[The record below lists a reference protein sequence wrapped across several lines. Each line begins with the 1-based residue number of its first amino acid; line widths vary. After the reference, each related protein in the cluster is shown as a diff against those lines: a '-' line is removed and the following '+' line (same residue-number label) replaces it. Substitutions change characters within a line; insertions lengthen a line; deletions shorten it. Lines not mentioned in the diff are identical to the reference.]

1 MNQKWGTKASGML
14 KTFLPAGTITLTGPP
29 INSTIYSTPTGT
41 AGSIATS
48 TITSGTPYTITGAG
62 ASSIWLNEGIETCI
76 TIGEH
81 EINEGNLGDLLVL
94 LQVVKELDD
103 DNPIKDMFNT
113 IKMLNKI
120 KGKK

>member
-1 MNQKWGTKASGML
+1 MNTINVNPS
-14 KTFLPAGTITLTGPP
+14 PAGTITLTGPP
-29 INSTIYSTPTGT
+29 SNSTIYTAPTGT
-41 AGSIATS
+41 TVTPGSITIGS
-48 TITSGTPYTITGAG
+48 ITSGSTG
-62 ASSIWLNEGIETCI
+62 ASSIWEADPFSTSI

-81 EINEGNLGDLLVL
+81 EINESTIGDLLVL

>member
-1 MNQKWGTKASGML
+1 MNTINVNPS
-14 KTFLPAGTITLTGPP
+14 PAGTITLTGPP
-29 INSTIYSTPTGT
+29 SNSTIYTAPTGT
-41 AGSIATS
+41 TVTPGSITIGS
-48 TITSGTPYTITGAG
+48 ITSGTPCTITGSTG
-62 ASSIWLNEGIETCI
+62 ASSIWEADPFSTSI

-81 EINEGNLGDLLVL
+81 EINESTIGDLLVL

>member
-1 MNQKWGTKASGML
+1 MNTINVNPS
-14 KTFLPAGTITLTGPP
+14 PAGTITLTGPP
-29 INSTIYSTPTGT
+29 SNSTIYTVPTG
-41 AGSIATS
+41 ATVGA
-48 TITSGTPYTITGAG
+48 TVGGITSGTPYTITGSTG
-62 ASSIWLNEGIETCI
+62 ASSIWEVDPFSASI

-81 EINEGNLGDLLVL
+81 EINESTIGDLLVL

>member
-1 MNQKWGTKASGML
+1 MNQKWGTTATITANPS
-14 KTFLPAGTITLTGPP
+14 PAGTITLTGPP
-29 INSTIYSTPTGT
+29 INSAIYSTPTGT

-48 TITSGTPYTITGAG
+48 TITSGTPYSITGAN
-62 ASSIWLNEGIETCI
+62 ASSVWLDEYSPSI

-81 EINEGNLGDLLVL
+81 EINESTIGDLLVL
-94 LQVVKELDD
+94 LQVIKELDE

>member
-1 MNQKWGTKASGML
+1 MNTISINPS
-14 KTFLPAGTITLTGPP
+14 PAGTITLTGPP
-29 INSTIYSTPTGT
+29 SNSTIYTAPTGT
-41 AGSIATS
+41 TVTAGS
-48 TITSGTPYTITGAG
+48 ITSGTPYTITGSTG
-62 ASSIWLNEGIETCI
+62 ASSIWEADPFSASI

-81 EINEGNLGDLLVL
+81 EINESTLGDLLVL
-94 LQVVKELDD
+94 LQVIKELDD

>member
-1 MNQKWGTKASGML
+1 MNTINVNPS
-14 KTFLPAGTITLTGPP
+14 PAGTITLTGPP
-29 INSTIYSTPTGT
+29 SNSTIYTAPTGT
-41 AGSIATS
+41 TVTPGSITIGS
-48 TITSGTPYTITGAG
+48 ITSGSTG
-62 ASSIWLNEGIETCI
+62 ASSIWETDPFSTSI

-81 EINEGNLGDLLVL
+81 EINESTIGDLLVL

>member
-1 MNQKWGTKASGML
+1 MNQSWGTTATITANPS
-14 KTFLPAGTITLTGPP
+14 PAGTITLTGPP

-48 TITSGTPYTITGAG
+48 TITSGTPYTITGSTG
-62 ASSIWLNEGIETCI
+62 ASSIWEADPFSTSI

-81 EINEGNLGDLLVL
+81 EINESTIGDLLVL
-94 LQVVKELDD
+94 LQVIKELDE

>member
-1 MNQKWGTKASGML
+1 MNTINANPS
-14 KTFLPAGTITLTGPP
+14 PAGTITLTGPP
-29 INSTIYSTPTGT
+29 SNSTIYTTLP
-41 AGSIATS
+41 GSITTGS
-48 TITSGTPYTITGAG
+48 ITTGTPYTITGTG
-62 ASSIWLNEGIETCI
+62 ANSIWEDLDSSSI